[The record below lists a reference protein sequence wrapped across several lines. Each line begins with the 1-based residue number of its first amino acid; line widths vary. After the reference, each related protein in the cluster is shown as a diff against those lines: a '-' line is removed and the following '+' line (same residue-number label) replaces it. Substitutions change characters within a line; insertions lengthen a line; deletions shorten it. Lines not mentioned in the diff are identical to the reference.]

1 MHIPD
6 GYLSP
11 STCASLYCAAAP
23 FWCVALKRVKKVL
36 NARSVPAVALFAAFS
51 FVVMMFNLPLPG
63 GTTGHAVGM
72 GMASIVLGPWMSI
85 LAISMALFIQALFF
99 GDGGITAF
107 GANCF
112 NMAIVGSIVAYW
124 IYQLF
129 SFRAAA
135 TSVRRVIAAG
145 FAGYAAINVAAFCAA
160 VEFGIQ
166 PIFFH
171 DATGA
176 PLYAPYPLNISLPAM
191 MIGHLTFAGLAEF
204 VISAG
209 VVGFL
214 QRADIKLLETAA
226 TLPDNVRNP
235 SRSFRRLWL
244 ALGIAVVLTP
254 LGIIAIGSAWGE
266 WSPSNL
272 LNSQGPQQIATAS
285 RAISSVPAGLQ
296 RLFGVWSAPLA
307 GYQPSFVRNLSFG
320 YFLSGLIGVTVIVV
334 AVLGVG
340 WLASRIGA
348 FRRTRYQTFIERTM
362 DGLLT
367 ALEDAF
373 FAEEISRSKGFLQ
386 RLDARVKLVGLGGL
400 IVAAIAVHRLDTLAV
415 LFGLTVVLGLFS
427 RVAPAILIKRVWIPV
442 LAFTGL
448 IALPAAF
455 LRPGP
460 TVFRLPVLG
469 WPATAPGLTS
479 AGFLLLRAETTATL
493 SLLLVLCTPWNRLLR
508 TLRFFRA
515 PTVMVLMLEMAHRYV
530 FLLLNVVRNMLES
543 RKTRHVGRLEPSE
556 QRRLAAATAGV
567 LLDKTLRLSDD
578 VYAAMQARGYRNE
591 IYLLDDLGLLASD
604 WLYLV
609 FLLATACLLIWWG
622 R

>member
-11 STCASLYCAAAP
+11 STCASLYCASAP
-23 FWCVALKRVKKVL
+23 FWYVAVKRVKKAL

-63 GTTGHAVGM
+63 GTTGHAVGV

-107 GANCF
+107 GANSF
-112 NMAIVGSIVAYW
+112 NMAITGSIVAYW
-124 IYQLF
+124 IYRLF

-135 TSVRRVIAAG
+135 MSVRRVMAAG
-145 FAGYAAINVAAFCAA
+145 FAGYTAINVAAFCAA

-171 DATGA
+171 DANGA
-176 PLYAPYPLNISLPAM
+176 PLYAPYPLSISLPAM

-214 QRADIKLLETAA
+214 QRADITLLETAA
-226 TLPDNVRNP
+226 TLQQNVRHP
-235 SRSFRRLWL
+235 ARSFRRLWL

-254 LGIIAIGSAWGE
+254 LGIIAVGSAWGE
-266 WSPSNL
+266 WSPSDL
-272 LNSQGPQQIATAS
+272 LNSQGSQHSAAM
-285 RAISSVPAGLQ
+285 SSVPAGLQ

-307 GYQPSFVRNLSFG
+307 GYRPSFIGNLSFG
-320 YFLSGLIGVTVIVV
+320 YFLSGLVGVVLIVA
-334 AVLGVG
+334 AVLGIG

-362 DGLLT
+362 AGLLT

-373 FAEEISRSKGFLQ
+373 FAEQIGRSKGFLQ

-400 IVAAIAVHRLDTLAV
+400 IAAAIAVHRLDTLTV
-415 LFGLTVVLGLFS
+415 LFGLTVLLGFFS
-427 RVAPAILIKRVWIPV
+427 RVSPATLIKRVWIPV

-448 IALPAAF
+448 IALPAVF
-455 LRPGP
+455 LSPGP
-460 TVFRLPVLG
+460 TVFRLPILG
-469 WPATAPGLTS
+469 WPATASGLTS
-479 AGFLLLRAETTATL
+479 AAFLLLRAETTATL

-508 TLRFFRA
+508 TLRFFRV
-515 PTVMVLMLEMAHRYV
+515 PSVMVLMLEMAHRYL

-591 IYLLDDLGLLASD
+591 VYLLDDLRLVVSDWACLVVLLAAAS
-604 WLYLV
+604 
-609 FLLATACLLIWWG
+609 LLIWWG